1 MENSFDYIRDTQRDA
16 IIMKAEDL
24 THGSKRFGRFFSV
37 TNHSID
43 CLLEELSTVNGQ
55 KMQKMNTLSE
65 IIPSES
71 QCETEHVLIS
81 CEEDGFKKEY
91 KKNSLSRQSKL
102 GILQPKNTFFARDKE
117 LRLIHKNMFETAKPN
132 KTLLLTGM
140 SGVGKTQLAR
150 KYCVQYDKYYDN
162 IVWFDAAFG
171 NLQASINNLSEKL
184 GLKLNNDKEFVIK
197 IIHEYFKGEKTLYV
211 FDGVNDENIKILE
224 KYVSKELN
232 SFTLITSQWSSLC
245 LNFKQIK
252 ITTFSHDEGLLFLK
266 NHIIADE
273 DKILIKITKEL
284 MHHPF
289 AVNQVIIYIINHKIS
304 LEKYLDLLQS
314 YPTQIFE
321 NCFKYQTDC
330 YQIEPE
336 LLSAIKPVNLLLHK
350 LEECH
355 EVPLKILNCL
365 SHCNGQ
371 KITKK
376 FVFEISKQI
385 EVNDKHV
392 VDNAILLLVKY
403 AMLDW
408 FDNECDHV
416 TMHKLTQ
423 TWCKYYQEKKNITEI
438 NKKYIINFFR
448 QLLNETT
455 DHLDYEK
462 DFLPHFLLMFRTNK
476 QRMCKEFYN
485 RTNNVR
491 ILLTKNCFFEDA
503 MDILQ
508 SIKIY
513 NMEVFGEGN
522 RFTLDSMHNIAFCLS
537 DMGKHNEALDMYY
550 HIEKIETKVLGVNH
564 PSLLITKYNIA
575 SFLYTMGKYN
585 EALEVY
591 YNIEKIEPEIIG
603 ISHPSLLI
611 AKHNIASCLYNM
623 GKFKEALEIYY
634 YVEKVKTE
642 NLGADHPLL
651 LDAKHNIANCLNN
664 MGKYN
669 EALEIYYYV
678 ETLQTQFLGNK
689 HPSLL
694 ITKNNIA
701 FCLNNMGKYNEA
713 LIIYYHVENLK
724 TEILGNNHPSLLDT
738 KHNIASCLYNMGNY
752 KDALEINYYVEKI
765 RIEILGKNH
774 QSTLTTKN
782 NIASCLDNMGK
793 FKEALEIY
801 YCIEKIQ
808 AETLGTHHPSFLTTK
823 NNIAYCL
830 NNVGKYNEALEIY
843 YFVEKIETEILG
855 INHPSLLTTK
865 SNIALCLDNIGRY
878 DKALE
883 IFYHVEKIQT
893 EILGNNHPSLL
904 ITKYNIAFCLEN
916 MGNYIKAL
924 EIYYYVEKM
933 QTETLGP
940 DNPSTLL
947 TKKNISLCL
956 SKLKKHDKCLLL

>member
-117 LRLIHKNMFETAKPN
+117 LRLIHKYMFETAKPN

-197 IIHEYFKGEKTLYV
+197 TIHEYFKGEKTLYV

-408 FDNECDHV
+408 FDNECDH
-416 TMHKLTQ
+416 
-423 TWCKYYQEKKNITEI
+423 
-438 NKKYIINFFR
+438 
-448 QLLNETT
+448 LLNETT

-550 HIEKIETKVLGVNH
+550 HIEKIETK
-564 PSLLITKYNIA
+564 
-575 SFLYTMGKYN
+575 
-585 EALEVY
+585 
-591 YNIEKIEPEIIG
+591 
-603 ISHPSLLI
+603 
-611 AKHNIASCLYNM
+611 
-623 GKFKEALEIYY
+623 
-634 YVEKVKTE
+634 
-642 NLGADHPLL
+642 
-651 LDAKHNIANCLNN
+651 
-664 MGKYN
+664 
-669 EALEIYYYV
+669 
-678 ETLQTQFLGNK
+678 
-689 HPSLL
+689 
-694 ITKNNIA
+694 
-701 FCLNNMGKYNEA
+701 
-713 LIIYYHVENLK
+713 
-724 TEILGNNHPSLLDT
+724 
-738 KHNIASCLYNMGNY
+738 
-752 KDALEINYYVEKI
+752 
-765 RIEILGKNH
+765 
-774 QSTLTTKN
+774 
-782 NIASCLDNMGK
+782 
-793 FKEALEIY
+793 
-801 YCIEKIQ
+801 
-808 AETLGTHHPSFLTTK
+808 
-823 NNIAYCL
+823 
-830 NNVGKYNEALEIY
+830 
-843 YFVEKIETEILG
+843 
-855 INHPSLLTTK
+855 
-865 SNIALCLDNIGRY
+865 
-878 DKALE
+878 
-883 IFYHVEKIQT
+883 
-893 EILGNNHPSLL
+893 
-904 ITKYNIAFCLEN
+904 
-916 MGNYIKAL
+916 
-924 EIYYYVEKM
+924 
-933 QTETLGP
+933 
-940 DNPSTLL
+940 
-947 TKKNISLCL
+947 
-956 SKLKKHDKCLLL
+956 